1 MTATLIVS
9 IMTTRVD
16 VVKEVKK
23 AKEVKEAKKVRAVR
37 DQEVVLMN
45 LTLVPLILLSVFGGS
60 KSVTD
65 MLTVQV

>member
-1 MTATLIVS
+1 MTATLIVP
-9 IMTTRVD
+9 IMMTRVD
-16 VVKEVKK
+16 AVKEVK
-23 AKEVKEAKKVRAVR
+23 EVK

-45 LTLVPLILLSVFGGS
+45 LTLVPLIPLSVFGGS